1 MYREF
6 ETMVGIS
13 VIPRTCTFS
22 AILTVP
28 LDIPK
33 SLAVVAFINI
43 LLHHQPRERHEG
55 SWSERAVQAGARCVR
70 RQRRQP
76 PRYGQPPCTRVVG
89 RSTQSQLCRRAQWK
103 CNFGSNI
110 VVLLLY
116 IT

>member
-43 LLHHQPRERHEG
+43 LFHHQPREHHEG
-55 SWSERAVQAGARCVR
+55 SSERAV
-70 RQRRQP
+70 
-76 PRYGQPPCTRVVG
+76 
-89 RSTQSQLCRRAQWK
+89 RRAPAVSAGNVASRHGTAGRPAPAPSVARPK
-103 CNFGSNI
+103 VNSAAGRNGNAI
-110 VVLLLY
+110 LDP
-116 IT
+116 T